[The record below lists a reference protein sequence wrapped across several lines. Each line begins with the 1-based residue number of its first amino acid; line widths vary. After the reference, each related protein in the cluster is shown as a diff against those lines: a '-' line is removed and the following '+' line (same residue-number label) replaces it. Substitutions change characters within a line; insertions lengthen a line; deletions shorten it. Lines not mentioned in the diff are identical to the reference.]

1 MPPMPPM
8 PPTLPPKLRIAR
20 WISIVGHPFV
30 LSLLL
35 AGFAAALVLPP
46 GEAALVVALVGV
58 GSIVPMILYLR
69 REVRAGRSNFDVSV
83 RRDRGP
89 MFRFAF
95 LLVSLVVGV
104 LLFAGAPRSI
114 VAGTAAVLVLLVAAA
129 FCNLWLKVSLHA
141 AFAAFTGVSLWNV
154 SPWAG
159 LVLVLAV
166 AIGWSR
172 VVLGRHTLP
181 EVLAGAGLGIAVSVV
196 LSVVLSRL

>member
-1 MPPMPPM
+1 M

-35 AGFAAALVLPP
+35 AGIAAALVLPP
-46 GEAALVVALVGV
+46 GEAALVVALVAV
-58 GSIVPMILYLR
+58 GSIVPMLLYLR

-104 LLFAGAPRSI
+104 LLLAGAPRSI
-114 VAGTAAVLVLLVAAA
+114 VIGTAAVLVLLVAAA
-129 FCNLWLKVSLHA
+129 FCNRWLKVSLHA
-141 AFAAFTGVSLWNV
+141 AFAAFTVVSLWNV
-154 SPWAG
+154 SHRAAG

-181 EVLAGAGLGIAVSVV
+181 EVLAGAGLGGLVATA
-196 LSVVLSRL
+196 LSVVLERL

>member
-1 MPPMPPM
+1 M

-58 GSIVPMILYLR
+58 GSIVPMILYIR

-95 LLVSLVVGV
+95 LLASLVVGV
-104 LLFAGAPRSI
+104 LLLAGAPRAI

-129 FCNLWLKVSLHA
+129 FCNRWLKVSLHE
-141 AFAAFTGVSLWNV
+141 AFAAFTVVSLWNV
-154 SPWAG
+154 SLWAAG
-159 LVLVLAV
+159 LVVELVET
-166 AIGWSR
+166 AIREYVSR
-172 VVLGRHTLP
+172 
-181 EVLAGAGLGIAVSVV
+181 A
-196 LSVVLSRL
+196 SRFPTATPGPP